1 MIEDSSVY
9 CDDCGREKMA
19 EIRNGK
25 IVIMDR
31 RHGRRHVAVIPLRH
45 RVGAASVGEERG
57 RFRDE

>member
-1 MIEDSSVY
+1 MMEKHPIY

-31 RHGRRHVAVIPLRH
+31 RHGRRHIAVIPLP
-45 RVGAASVGEERG
+45 RVGGSGSGGEG
-57 RFRDE
+57 